1 MADAPKVDRF
11 APPLMQV
18 FRDAFRKRDSA
29 KVLDLRDESGNRVVS
44 GRRGSPRRMASE
56 HNLRQDLAGDLISLL
71 NTVNLASAI
80 DLEDFEHVQKS
91 IINYGLHDLS
101 SISIDEVAVNTVG
114 DKLKSALTAFEPR
127 LVAGTVGVTR
137 EGNSVNTK
145 DLKVRFAVRAEM
157 HATPVDVPLD
167 FVAELELDSAKMK
180 ISKL

>member
-18 FRDAFRKRDSA
+18 FREAFRKRDSA
-29 KVLDLRDESGNRVVS
+29 KAVDLRDENGNRVVS
-44 GRRGSPRRMASE
+44 GRRSSPRRMASE
-56 HNLRQDLAGDLISLL
+56 QTLRLDLAGDLLSLL
-71 NTVNLASAI
+71 NTVNLASSI
-80 DLEDFEHVQKS
+80 DLEEFEHVKKS

-114 DKLKSALTAFEPR
+114 DKLKSALTSFEPR

-137 EGNSVNTK
+137 EGNSVDTK

-157 HATPVDVPLD
+157 HATPMDVPLD